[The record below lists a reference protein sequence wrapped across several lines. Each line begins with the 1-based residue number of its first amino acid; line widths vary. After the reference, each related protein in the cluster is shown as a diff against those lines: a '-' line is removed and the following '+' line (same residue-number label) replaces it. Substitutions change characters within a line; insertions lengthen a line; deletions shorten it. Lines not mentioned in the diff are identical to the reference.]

1 MVHILHI
8 KLIFNKKFNK
18 FKYLKRLLQGLFI
31 FGTLI
36 FNGYIEVKMS
46 DLKKKINIPEDLEKT
61 SKNVKEQKKK
71 LFGASGA
78 ARPNTKSGSKQMD
91 AIKDF
96 AMRRYGVGIA
106 PSKGKFNPEK
116 GEYRKKD
123 AKIGTDKPDWRGESG
138 YEISSQN
145 SSSAVSH
152 ELGHLEQMPVG
163 RKAHEHQTIM
173 DQEVGQATK
182 MGGGPT
188 ASFRH
193 PSEVQARAAENP
205 LRRRAG
211 LPPHTP
217 TADVSEGDPMRVVL
231 GTQNEPAAVRYVD
244 KKGKLVD
251 QLKSG
256 KLLSPENRQR
266 MQDIDEGI
274 LRYDHKQGW
283 APSNDNNALIN
294 LRGQGR
300 QEEAA
305 QRLKQKYSNPN
316 PQQDAID
323 LSSLSEDDH
332 KAVQEFLAQRRG
344 KLAASEDYDDLQK
357 GIKLTHYSK
366 QQGLSHLDPEYM
378 GTGAPSEE
386 NKQGIPSVKQTS
398 YYREGVEPESVVASG
413 AKSRYTVE
421 HPDESALYDIYEDPQ
436 GLVAESF
443 KQQGRLDRDHM
454 AQTLRDA
461 GYHGFYTTHPHYAKQ
476 GVVNLFHKMPI
487 AGEEKLDKAF
497 SSKAQRRFA
506 YANPEKFGGQ
516 KGIKEWESETPK
528 NIPEKVEKAEDYDL
542 LHKAPYVSPQHED
555 VNWPSHPKDEGEYVK
570 TITHKE
576 TGTPVHV
583 VHMFDSDEDQDNHT
597 GSIYYI
603 TENGKPEG
611 KPLSRAEVGHFN
623 HETGSDYDPHF
634 KAALTDPEHR
644 GKGLNTITHLAATK
658 DYGKIKSD
666 YRLSPGSQKTYEKL
680 SQHPNIK
687 AKLAPT
693 KQFYSEK
700 EKATVFPQDTQ
711 HELKWQKPKKLAA
724 SKIEKSEDD
733 LKKGLRDKLKAIFSP
748 KPQSQGNPNDPWLG
762 INDQKPVYRR
772 RYAHFQGTHG
782 KPNLPKSEGFS
793 QNDTPKSDKEL
804 IREKLKKALSTPK
817 AVDKIETVKQEED
830 ELMKANTLLRDSL
843 IAGALSIGATGY
855 DTVKNMKPN
864 SPQAQVQQVQPAM
877 QQPAQAE
884 KTPELSMKQKIL
896 KAIKMVESS
905 GGKDTNHAMV
915 SHGLNANTKAVGSY
929 GLMPITIKEVV
940 SKHPDLSQK
949 YRDIAAA
956 DKHEIPALMEKY
968 PKIEKEVAGALYDHL
983 AKDLG
988 HDPSKIGFAWLNGK
1002 TGAMRAIKS
1011 GQNIDEHWHVK
1022 KVKKAFDKIS
1032 KNKGLQGK

>member
-1 MVHILHI
+1 MARIGDFMNYKHYRRTLSDSYNDHI
-8 KLIFNKKFNK
+8 KKNDDI
-18 FKYLKRLLQGLFI
+18 Q
-31 FGTLI
+31 
-36 FNGYIEVKMS
+36 S
-46 DLKKKINIPEDLEKT
+46 LEKT

-71 LFGASGA
+71 LFGVSGNPA
-78 ARPNTKSGSKQMD
+78 TKSSKGQAQME
-91 AIKDF
+91 ALKDF
-96 AMRRYGVGIA
+96 AQRRYGVDIV
-106 PSKGKFNPEK
+106 PSKGKFDPKK
-116 GEYRKKD
+116 GEYRKKN

-138 YEISSQN
+138 YEISSQSN
-145 SSSAVSH
+145 PGAQSH

-173 DQEVGQATK
+173 DQEVGEAVK
-182 MGGGPT
+182 YGGGPT

-497 SSKAQRRFA
+497 SSKTQRRFA

-528 NIPEKVEKAEDYDL
+528 NIPEKVE
-542 LHKAPYVSPQHED
+542 
-555 VNWPSHPKDEGEYVK
+555 
-570 TITHKE
+570 
-576 TGTPVHV
+576 
-583 VHMFDSDEDQDNHT
+583 
-597 GSIYYI
+597 
-603 TENGKPEG
+603 
-611 KPLSRAEVGHFN
+611 
-623 HETGSDYDPHF
+623 
-634 KAALTDPEHR
+634 
-644 GKGLNTITHLAATK
+644 
-658 DYGKIKSD
+658 
-666 YRLSPGSQKTYEKL
+666 
-680 SQHPNIK
+680 
-687 AKLAPT
+687 
-693 KQFYSEK
+693 
-700 EKATVFPQDTQ
+700 
-711 HELKWQKPKKLAA
+711 
-724 SKIEKSEDD
+724 DD

-748 KPQSQGNPNDPWLG
+748 KPQSQGNPSDPWLG

-782 KPNLPKSEGFS
+782 KPNLPKSEDLQKMSRGRLEFPKLGVGS
-793 QNDTPKSDKEL
+793 RKDQEVQSIESPRQLDIFARKNALKFKGGVRDLFNNKVTQAARPITPNEEAIAENIFANKYGTSAPKGVFRSHGIVVGNDKARKAAVTDEFANPSSKR
-804 IREKLKKALSTPK
+804 REHEAIHVL
-817 AVDKIETVKQEED
+817 VND
-830 ELMKANTLLRDSL
+830 
-843 IAGALSIGATGY
+843 IGAKHG
-855 DTVKNMKPN
+855 NA
-864 SPQAQVQQVQPAM
+864 AQQNALKSINDLIHPSVQQV
-877 QQPAQAE
+877 
-884 KTPELSMKQKIL
+884 LSEHMEASGYKSHVFDKE
-896 KAIKMVESS
+896 MVPHLYEMLHD
-905 GGKDTNHAMV
+905 K
-915 SHGLNANTKAVGSY
+915 NTR
-929 GLMPITIKEVV
+929 EVV
-940 SKHPDLSQK
+940 RSTSPAFK
-949 YRDIAAA
+949 A
-956 DKHEIPALMEKY
+956 DE
-968 PKIEKEVAGALYDHL
+968 
-983 AKDLG
+983 
-988 HDPSKIGFAWLNGK
+988 
-1002 TGAMRAIKS
+1002 
-1011 GQNIDEHWHVK
+1011 QNIMSHAKRSWDAIRSFAK
-1022 KVKKAFDKIS
+1022 KVQPGDLK
-1032 KNKGLQGK
+1032 